1 MSTVR
6 ERIVLAVID
15 ALGTDAP
22 EGFPA
27 PVRARLDSPDAD
39 QLPALTVYQATEI
52 VAPMRDSKTGAAMRG
67 PVVRRALL
75 LNVEIS
81 VAAEGDGV
89 DALLDPY
96 LAWITSAVVGCDTIG
111 GLADNP
117 PDEAGTQ
124 FGYEQAKVSI
134 AKATVTFRIEYPTL
148 PDNAELQV
156 PAE

>member
-1 MSTVR
+1 MSSIR
-6 ERIVLAVID
+6 ERIVLAVIA

-27 PVRARLDSPDAD
+27 PVRARLDSPDAE
-39 QLPALTVYQATEI
+39 QLPALTVYQVTEI
-52 VAPMRDSKTGAAMRG
+52 VAPMRDSTTGGAMRG

-75 LNVEIS
+75 FNVEVL

-89 DALLDPY
+89 DAQLDPY
-96 LAWITSAVVGCDTIG
+96 LVWITSSVIGGDTFG

-117 PDEAGTQ
+117 ADEAGAK

-134 AKATVTFRIEYPTL
+134 AKATVTFRIEYQTL
-148 PDNAELQV
+148 RADAERHDTS
-156 PAE
+156 E